1 MGENMARTMRTGV
14 QLHRVHRH
22 ARERARE
29 RRTVIGVDNLASIA
43 GPVRNTRGL
52 RRRVAE
58 SDNAFI
64 ASWVSKQTIK
74 NGLPFRC
81 LPTVSL
87 VAERI
92 NGRNDSPVRVCYV
105 SGIKKAR
112 RCHRALTAPGR
123 CRLTTMGK
131 HCKFTTSFA
140 HRQIIYELSLEI
152 SSCAIDKSLLYS
164 SLGSSRFATSINL
177 ATRVLSFRRERS
189 D

>member
-1 MGENMARTMRTGV
+1 MTATAVDTMGENMARTMRTGV

-29 RRTVIGVDNLASIA
+29 RRTVIGVENLASIA
-43 GPVRNTRGL
+43 GPVRITRGL

-123 CRLTTMGK
+123 CRLNTMGK
-131 HCKFTTSFA
+131 HCKFTTIYSQCKILQA
-140 HRQIIYELSLEI
+140 QIKARLHFPSY
-152 SSCAIDKSLLYS
+152 Y
-164 SLGSSRFATSINL
+164 TPQ
-177 ATRVLSFRRERS
+177 
-189 D
+189 